1 MPRYLLFYRN
11 ASPEKEQRPTAGL
24 RFIIELKRYGQRNDW
39 AKRWPAFFAQSFFCL
54 KTVCFS
60 NAALTVL
67 LPKFMNLAK
76 QLALEKE
83 SCPLPLEVLVRRIAA
98 AEHIGDQVH
107 DLIPG
112 QQAQ

>member
-1 MPRYLLFYRN
+1 M
-11 ASPEKEQRPTAGL
+11 AS
-24 RFIIELKRYGQRNDW
+24 
-39 AKRWPAFFAQSFFCL
+39 FFAQSFLCL
-54 KTVCFS
+54 NTVCFS

-83 SCPLPLEVLVRRIAA
+83 SYPLPLEVLVRRIAT
-98 AEHIGDQVH
+98 AEHIGHEVH
-107 DLIPG
+107 DLILG